1 MKVNLKG
8 EKKKKRS
15 KGKKILEK
23 IKREKFNE
31 GMPEEKVAMFWKE
44 IERKYD
50 EK

>member
-8 EKKKKRS
+8 EKKKKKS

-31 GMPEEKVAMFWKE
+31 GRPEEKVAMFWKE